1 MWGAVRPLAFHDNSI
16 LNTTTGEILRKV
28 EFNRNGT
35 TVECNQKVTYNK
47 TTSMIEFTIP
57 LGDCNMITTASS
69 KFDSRV
75 KYQNF
80 HFVTG
85 NFSKKT
91 INFDG
96 FITL

>member
-16 LNTTTGEILRKV
+16 LNAATGEILRKG

-47 TTSMIEFTIP
+47 KTSMIEFTIP

-75 KYQNF
+75 KIPK
-80 HFVTG
+80 
-85 NFSKKT
+85 FSFCDQK
-91 INFDG
+91 F
-96 FITL
+96 L

>member
-1 MWGAVRPLAFHDNSI
+1 MRGREGGRVGGPCGGPFHDNSI
-16 LNTTTGEILRKV
+16 LNATTGATTGEILRKV

-47 TTSMIEFTIP
+47 KTNMIEFTIP

-75 KYQNF
+75 KIP
-80 HFVTG
+80 
-85 NFSKKT
+85 KM
-91 INFDG
+91 
-96 FITL
+96 FIF